1 MISSTTYWQCLQ
13 FSSFPSDG
21 LFSSGSTATSSP
33 FPLLKDSMPFKTLP
47 LPLNKE
53 IFKLDEAGET
63 DDEVWRGVGDVAGV
77 DNGDSMELSMF
88 KV

>member
-1 MISSTTYWQCLQ
+1 
-13 FSSFPSDG
+13 
-21 LFSSGSTATSSP
+21 
-33 FPLLKDSMPFKTLP
+33 MPFKTLP

-53 IFKLDEAGET
+53 MFKLDDAGET

-77 DNGDSMELSMF
+77 DNGDSIELSMF